1 LFILKFWNENV
12 VSKLMRDDDGRYTYS
27 PFNACSHPRLAS
39 ARIRR
44 NQRDI
49 VTSLAQIMKAPNP
62 IILRYD
68 LQRGHAMTSVMR
80 KCAENATALN

>member
-1 LFILKFWNENV
+1 
-12 VSKLMRDDDGRYTYS
+12 MTTDGTRTAAS
-27 PFNACSHPRLAS
+27 AVRSTRAATPRLAS

-49 VTSLAQIMKAPNP
+49 VTSLAQIIKAANP

-68 LQRGHAMTSVMR
+68 LQRRHAMGIVMR
-80 KCAENATALN
+80 KCAEGAIALN